1 MNRTRWVAIAIFV
14 CASMLN
20 YLDRQLLAA
29 VQPDLRAEF
38 HLSYTDFGWLLSLF
52 SIIYALSA
60 PLMGLFIDRVGLN
73 WGITVSLGLW
83 SLATIA
89 TGFTGS
95 FTGLVICRAL
105 LGIAQAG
112 GVPSSGKAFAMYLAP
127 AERALG
133 NSLSQT
139 GISLGGMAA
148 PLLAAHFDWRT
159 AFLIAG
165 SLGFLWIPIWWLTSY
180 RVPAPPISPH
190 ARQTSIKDML
200 SDKRYWTFIAA
211 TILGM
216 TTYSLWTNWVTPYL
230 VKTWGLSQSQANAQ
244 FAWITP
250 LMGLVGGLTGGYLT
264 LRWSGQGMPIQQARM
279 RAIWIGCVGMT
290 CTAAVPWMGSA
301 GGAALLM
308 AVSYFCGTIFT
319 VNLYSMPLE
328 VFGRKRAAFAVASLT
343 SAYGFLQ
350 TVVSPAVGWT
360 ADHYGFAPVCQ
371 AIAFLPLCAAFL
383 LSRVKVDASEAA

>member
-1 MNRTRWVAIAIFV
+1 MNQARWIAIAIFV

-38 HLSYTDFGWLLSLF
+38 NMSLADFGWLISLF
-52 SIIYALSA
+52 SIIYSVSA

-83 SLATIA
+83 SVATIA
-89 TGFTGS
+89 TGFS
-95 FTGLVICRAL
+95 SSYKELIACRAL

-112 GVPSSGKAFAMYLAP
+112 GVPGSGKAFAMYLAP

-139 GISLGGMAA
+139 GISIGGIAA
-148 PLLAAHFDWRT
+148 PLLAAHYDWRT
-159 AFLIAG
+159 AFMIAG
-165 SLGFLWIPIWWLTSY
+165 ALGFFWIPIWWITSHY
-180 RVPAPPISPH
+180 VSAAPVSAS
-190 ARQTSIKDML
+190 ARSVSIKEIL
-200 SDKRYWTFIAA
+200 SDSRYWIFIAA

-216 TTYSLWTNWVTPYL
+216 ATYSLWTNWVTPYL
-230 VKTWGLSQSQANAQ
+230 VKTWSLTQAQANAQ

-250 LMGLVGGLTGGYLT
+250 LMGLFGGLTGGYLT
-264 LRWSGQGMPIQQARM
+264 LYWSRHGVPIQHARM
-279 RAIWIGCVGMT
+279 RAIWIGCIGMLV
-290 CTAAVPWMGSA
+290 TAAVPFMGSA

-308 AVSYFCGTIFT
+308 AISYFCGTMFT

-328 VFGRKRAAFAVASLT
+328 VFGRQRAAFAVASLT
-343 SAYGFLQ
+343 SAYGFMQ
-350 TVVSPAVGWT
+350 TVISPLVGWT

-371 AIAFLPLCAAFL
+371 VVAFLPLCAAFL
-383 LSRVKVDASEAA
+383 LSRVRVSEAV